1 MNYFDL
7 RIAIDFHD
15 DMLSEIGGLEGYNKL
30 NKI

>member
-15 DMLSEIGGLEGYNKL
+15 DMLSEIGGLEGYNK
-30 NKI
+30 I